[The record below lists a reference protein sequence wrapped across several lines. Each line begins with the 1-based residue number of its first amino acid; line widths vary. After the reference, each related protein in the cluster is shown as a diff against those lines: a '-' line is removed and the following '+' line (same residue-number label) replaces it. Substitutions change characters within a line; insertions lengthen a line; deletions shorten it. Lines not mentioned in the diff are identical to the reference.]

1 MSVKRQGALGRDFFN
16 ILDDNMYEEK
26 KSKTETIKISAIEPR
41 KDQPR
46 KTFEKESLEAL
57 AESIQN
63 YGVLQPIIVMENAD
77 LPGVYQIIAGE
88 RRWRASKMAGIDE
101 IPAIVFDGDELKA
114 AQISLI
120 ENIQREDLN
129 PIEEAMGYRALME
142 NFGLTQD
149 QVSKQVGKSRSAVAN
164 ATRLLDLP
172 EDIIEMLRSGDL
184 TAGHARAL
192 LGLDDSEKALPLA
205 EKIIA
210 QDLSVRETEKAVR
223 KLNAEPETEDDL
235 KPVDSREAQIKL
247 YMKELEDRSRSILGR
262 KVKITHGGKKK
273 TVEISYETNDDL
285 EELLRTLCGE
295 EIFNNL

>member
-223 KLNAEPETEDDL
+223 KLNAEPENEDDL

-247 YMKELEDRSRSILGR
+247 YMKELEDRSRCILGR

>member
-223 KLNAEPETEDDL
+223 KLNAEPEKEDDL

>member
-164 ATRLLDLP
+164 ATRLLELP

-223 KLNAEPETEDDL
+223 KLNAEPENEDDL

>member
-172 EDIIEMLRSGDL
+172 EDIIELLRSGDL

-223 KLNAEPETEDDL
+223 KLNAEPENEDDL

-285 EELLRTLCGE
+285 EELLRTLCGG

>member
-101 IPAIVFDGDELKA
+101 IPAIVFDGDDLKA

-223 KLNAEPETEDDL
+223 KLNAEPENEDDL

-295 EIFNNL
+295 EVFNNL

>member
-16 ILDDNMYEEK
+16 ILDDNMYEDK
-26 KSKTETIKISAIEPR
+26 KGKTEMIKISAIEPR

-63 YGVLQPIIVMENAD
+63 YGVLQPIIVMENSD

-101 IPAIVFDGDELKA
+101 IPAVVFDGDELKA

-172 EDIIEMLRSGDL
+172 DEIIEMLRTGEL

-205 EKIIA
+205 KKIIA

-223 KLNAEPETEDDL
+223 KLNSEPEGSDDL
-235 KPVDSREAQIKL
+235 KPVDIREAQIKL

-262 KVKITHGGKKK
+262 KVKITHAGKKK

-295 EIFNNL
+295 EIFKNL

>member
-26 KSKTETIKISAIEPR
+26 KGKTEMIKISAIEPR

-192 LGLDDSEKALPLA
+192 LGLDDIEKALPLA

-223 KLNAEPETEDDL
+223 KLNAEPENEEDL

>member
-223 KLNAEPETEDDL
+223 KLNAEPENEDDL

-247 YMKELEDRSRSILGR
+247 YMKELENRSRSILGR

-285 EELLRTLCGE
+285 EELLRKLCGE

>member
-63 YGVLQPIIVMENAD
+63 YGVLQPIIVMENAN

-223 KLNAEPETEDDL
+223 KLNAEPENEDDL

>member
-16 ILDDNMYEEK
+16 ILDDNMYEDK
-26 KSKTETIKISAIEPR
+26 KGKTEMIKISAIEPR

-63 YGVLQPIIVMENAD
+63 YGVLQPIIVMENSD

-101 IPAIVFDGDELKA
+101 IPAVVFDGDELKA
-114 AQISLI
+114 AQLSLI

-172 EDIIEMLRSGDL
+172 DEIIEMLRTGEL

-205 EKIIA
+205 KKIIA

-223 KLNAEPETEDDL
+223 KLNAEPEGSDEL
-235 KPVDSREAQIKL
+235 KPVDIREAQIKL

-262 KVKITHGGKKK
+262 KVKITHAGKKK

>member
-223 KLNAEPETEDDL
+223 KLNAEPENEDDL

-273 TVEISYETNDDL
+273 TVEISYDTNDDL

>member
-1 MSVKRQGALGRDFFN
+1 MSIKRQGALGRDFFN

-223 KLNAEPETEDDL
+223 KLNAEPENEDDL

>member
-26 KSKTETIKISAIEPR
+26 KSKAETIKISAIEPR

-223 KLNAEPETEDDL
+223 KLNAEPENEDDL

>member
-26 KSKTETIKISAIEPR
+26 KGKTEMIKVSAIEPR

-63 YGVLQPIIVMENAD
+63 YGVLQPIIVMENPD

-101 IPAIVFDGDELKA
+101 IPAVVFDGDELKA

-129 PIEEAMGYRALME
+129 PVEEAMGYRALME

-172 EDIIEMLRSGDL
+172 EEIIEMLRAGEL

-210 QDLSVRETEKAVR
+210 QDLSVREVEKAVR
-223 KLNAEPETEDDL
+223 KLNAEPDGEDDL
-235 KPVDSREAQIKL
+235 KPVDSREEQIKL

-262 KVKITHGGKKK
+262 KVKITHAGKKK
-273 TVEISYETNDDL
+273 TVEISYESNDDL

-295 EIFNNL
+295 EVFKNL

>member
-16 ILDDNMYEEK
+16 ILDDNMYEDK
-26 KSKTETIKISAIEPR
+26 KGKTEMIKISAIEPR

-63 YGVLQPIIVMENAD
+63 YGVLQPIIVMENSD

-101 IPAIVFDGDELKA
+101 IPAVVFDGDELKA

-172 EDIIEMLRSGDL
+172 DEIIEMLRTGEL

-205 EKIIA
+205 KKIIA

-223 KLNAEPETEDDL
+223 KLNTEPEGSDEL
-235 KPVDSREAQIKL
+235 KPVDIREAQIKL

-262 KVKITHGGKKK
+262 KVKITHAGKKK

-295 EIFNNL
+295 EIFKNL

>member
-26 KSKTETIKISAIEPR
+26 KGKTEMIKVSAIEPR

-46 KTFEKESLEAL
+46 KTFEKESLETL

-101 IPAIVFDGDELKA
+101 IPAIIFDGDELKA

-129 PIEEAMGYRALME
+129 PIEEAMGYRSLME
-142 NFGLTQD
+142 TFGLTQD

-172 EDIIEMLRSGDL
+172 DEIIEMLRSGDL

-192 LGLDDSEKALPLA
+192 LGLDDSAKALPLA

-223 KLNAEPETEDDL
+223 KLNAEPDNVGLPE
-235 KPVDSREAQIKL
+235 PADSREAQIRL

-262 KVKITHGGKKK
+262 KVKITHGDKKK

>member
-101 IPAIVFDGDELKA
+101 IPAIVFDGDDLKA

-223 KLNAEPETEDDL
+223 KLNAEPENEDDL

>member
-16 ILDDNMYEEK
+16 ILDDNMYEDK
-26 KSKTETIKISAIEPR
+26 KGKTEMIKISAIEPR

-63 YGVLQPIIVMENAD
+63 YGVLQPIIVMENSD

-101 IPAIVFDGDELKA
+101 IPAVVFDGDELKA

-129 PIEEAMGYRALME
+129 PIEEAMGYRSLME

-172 EDIIEMLRSGDL
+172 DEIIEMLRTGEL

-205 EKIIA
+205 KKIIA

-223 KLNAEPETEDDL
+223 KLNAEPEGADEL
-235 KPVDSREAQIKL
+235 KPVDIREAQIKL

-262 KVKITHGGKKK
+262 KVKITHAGKKK

-295 EIFNNL
+295 EIFKNL

>member
-26 KSKTETIKISAIEPR
+26 KGKTEMIKVSAIEPR

-63 YGVLQPIIVMENAD
+63 YGVLQPIIVMENPD

-101 IPAIVFDGDELKA
+101 IPAVVFDGDELKA

-172 EDIIEMLRSGDL
+172 EEIIEMLRAGEL

-210 QDLSVRETEKAVR
+210 QDLSVREVEKAVR
-223 KLNAEPETEDDL
+223 KLNAEPDEEDDL
-235 KPVDSREAQIKL
+235 KPVDSREEQIKL

-262 KVKITHGGKKK
+262 KVKITHSGKKK
-273 TVEISYETNDDL
+273 TVEISYDSNDDL

-295 EIFNNL
+295 EVFKNL

>member
-63 YGVLQPIIVMENAD
+63 YGVLQPIIVMENVD

-223 KLNAEPETEDDL
+223 KLNAEPENEDDL